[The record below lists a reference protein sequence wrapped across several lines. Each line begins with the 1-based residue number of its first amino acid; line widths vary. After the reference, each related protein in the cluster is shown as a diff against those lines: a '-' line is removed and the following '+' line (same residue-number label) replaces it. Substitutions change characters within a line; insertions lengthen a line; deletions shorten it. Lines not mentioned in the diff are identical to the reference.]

1 LIAFTDP
8 RRDKPVGL
16 PEVRNS
22 MRRQVGHL
30 LRNDLGVRVKK
41 SRKRRPL
48 WKLLAA
54 LEYKREQ
61 SIPVSGLPSWW
72 ELQYHWRHTAAGQE
86 DAMKEVLKKW
96 RRVAEA
102 GLEHV
107 TSGEVAE
114 LAEFALS
121 GPGVV
126 LGRALYRFDPDCIK
140 DDYYGSLLEASWNG

>member
-1 LIAFTDP
+1 
-8 RRDKPVGL
+8 KPAGL
-16 PEVRNS
+16 VQVRIS

-30 LRNDLGVRVKK
+30 LRNKLGVRIKK
-41 SRKRRPL
+41 SSKRRPL

-54 LEYKREQ
+54 LENKREE
-61 SIPVSGLPSWW
+61 SVPESDLPSWW
-72 ELQYHWRHTAAGQE
+72 ELQYCWRQAAAGQE
-86 DAMKEVLKKW
+86 EAMKEVLKKW
-96 RRVAEA
+96 HRVARA
-102 GLEHV
+102 GLDYV

-140 DDYYGSLLEASWNG
+140 DDQYGSLVQASWNGLRPY